1 MEPFFYP
8 QLMKSIPFISICSL
22 FILFLAPSASAEP
35 VSREE
40 FTLLLE
46 RLDAVEAAL
55 GVVKAEQV
63 ESIAEEALAT
73 VQLSSSE
80 KTNLIENVVRT
91 IQAREEKA
99 VFPWME
105 AEKWAQ
111 LSKGLSPE
119 EVVSVLG
126 RPTLNE
132 PSLHK
137 RIDVVYTYE
146 GRRVA
151 TNEKMVGIV
160 RFYKGVAVEIE
171 APSL

>member
-1 MEPFFYP
+1 
-8 QLMKSIPFISICSL
+8 MKSIPLICICSL

-40 FTLLLE
+40 FTSLLE

-105 AEKWAQ
+105 WAQ

>member
-1 MEPFFYP
+1 MKPSGILSFALFFFTVF
-8 QLMKSIPFISICSL
+8 SVSWG
-22 FILFLAPSASAEP
+22 EP

-40 FTLLLE
+40 FASVLQRLE
-46 RLDAVEAAL
+46 AIEEAL

-73 VQLSSSE
+73 VALSSSE
-80 KTNLIENVVRT
+80 KSTLIESVVQT

-105 AEKWAQ
+105 ADKWAQ
-111 LSKGLSPE
+111 LSKGMTPD
-119 EVVSVLG
+119 EVVAVLG

-137 RIDVVYTYE
+137 RIDTVYTYE

-151 TNEKMVGIV
+151 TNEKITGIV
-160 RFYKGVAVEIE
+160 RFYKGVAAEIE
-171 APSL
+171 VPSL